1 MKLTDISITFELTTP
16 LPVIAVI
23 VVHGGIVTSTSLG
36 ASIIND
42 LTLAKRHTIV
52 HTELWNGASILTE

>member
-1 MKLTDISITFELTTP
+1 MTS

-23 VVHGGIVTSTSLG
+23 VVHGGIVTSASLG